1 MVKLQLGCTLN
12 IALISVLADQYRL
25 IPAVVAAGIVADLLL
40 TWLKPSLKRL
50 NELRLFA
57 FLVPMFLF
65 LFYFLDLMVTHGIIW
80 SIHLWLG
87 SCVMAGIVGLV
98 LSYLLA
104 PPQGPVE
111 QKEE

>member
-1 MVKLQLGCTLN
+1 
-12 IALISVLADQYRL
+12 
-25 IPAVVAAGIVADLLL
+25 
-40 TWLKPSLKRL
+40 
-50 NELRLFA
+50 
-57 FLVPMFLF
+57 
-65 LFYFLDLMVTHGIIW
+65 VTHRIIW

-111 QKEE
+111 HT

>member
-1 MVKLQLGCTLN
+1 
-12 IALISVLADQYRL
+12 
-25 IPAVVAAGIVADLLL
+25 
-40 TWLKPSLKRL
+40 
-50 NELRLFA
+50 
-57 FLVPMFLF
+57 MFLF
-65 LFYFLDLMVTHGIIW
+65 LFYFLDLMVTQGIIW

-111 QKEE
+111 QT